1 MFLSIGRILLIG
13 VIATLTMDILGAILR
28 RAHWVMSLPPA
39 LIGRWVAAVAR
50 GRPIQANIEHATPV
64 HHEIVIALL
73 THYVVGIAFAA
84 VYLSVT
90 LRLGAS
96 PRSAVAAV
104 TFGLVTCVFPWLLM
118 FPAMGFGLFGSRGPG
133 DTQIFLSSLTGHAAF
148 GIGLWLGARASGAG

>member
-28 RAHWVMSLPPA
+28 GAHWVTSLPPA

-50 GRPIQANIEHATPV
+50 GQAFQANIEHATPV
-64 HHEIVIALL
+64 HHEIA
-73 THYVVGIAFAA
+73 
-84 VYLSVT
+84 
-90 LRLGAS
+90 
-96 PRSAVAAV
+96 
-104 TFGLVTCVFPWLLM
+104 FGLVTCVFPWLLM
-118 FPAMGFGLFGSRGPG
+118 FPALGFGLFGSRGPV